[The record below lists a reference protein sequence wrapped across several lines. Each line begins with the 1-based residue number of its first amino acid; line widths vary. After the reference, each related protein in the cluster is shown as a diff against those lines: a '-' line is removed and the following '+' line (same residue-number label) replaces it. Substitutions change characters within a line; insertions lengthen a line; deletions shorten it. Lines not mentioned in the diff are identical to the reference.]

1 MRYLHDVFFPHS
13 MSCPDAPP
21 AVFDAHTDADALR
34 QYLQQHPDALVVACY
49 CAAWC
54 KTCVGYR
61 RDFDALAQRLAQ
73 AVFVWI
79 DIEESPHCLGDAE
92 IENFP
97 TLLLQQGEK
106 TLFFGVQQPF
116 IHHLEGLIA
125 RSDRLVPAQ
134 THPSLRDLL

>member
-1 MRYLHDVFFPHS
+1 MT
-13 MSCPDAPP
+13 CPDPAP
-21 AVFDAHTDADALR
+21 AVFDAQTDAERLR

-54 KTCVGYR
+54 KTCAGYR
-61 RDFDALAQRLAQ
+61 RDFDALAQRLAH

-79 DIEESPHCLGDAE
+79 DIEESPHLLGAE
-92 IENFP
+92 DVENFP
-97 TLLLQQGEK
+97 TLLLQRGQE

-125 RSDRLVPAQ
+125 RSDRLVPVSGHAVLAQ
-134 THPSLRDLL
+134 RLSPV